1 MELTSQDRSQLR
13 KLESVIEKRIATFVE
28 VGEALRTIRDS
39 KLYRDDYGTF
49 ERYVEDRWQFKKRYA
64 YNLIESAEAVK
75 NVHHGAQKTVPA
87 NERQARELAKAPPE
101 KQAEVWEELVADNP
115 KPTAKDVKAA
125 VARHKEEPETIE
137 AVAVSVVK
145 DGLGRDVPESLRE
158 KYAIG
163 AQLSAIGRKLDVVKR
178 EAVELADTM
187 GGWFIPV
194 QQIELAAKALKDLIT
209 ESAYWTACPRCSGKG
224 CKRCDS
230 SGFIPKSKKN
240 MLSNADKEDLGL

>member
-13 KLESVIEKRIATFVE
+13 KLESVIEKGIATFVE

-64 YNLIESAEAVK
+64 YNLIESAEAAK

-125 VARHKEEPETIE
+125 VH
-137 AVAVSVVK
+137 
-145 DGLGRDVPESLRE
+145 
-158 KYAIG
+158 
-163 AQLSAIGRKLDVVKR
+163 
-178 EAVELADTM
+178 
-187 GGWFIPV
+187 
-194 QQIELAAKALKDLIT
+194 
-209 ESAYWTACPRCSGKG
+209 
-224 CKRCDS
+224 
-230 SGFIPKSKKN
+230 
-240 MLSNADKEDLGL
+240 